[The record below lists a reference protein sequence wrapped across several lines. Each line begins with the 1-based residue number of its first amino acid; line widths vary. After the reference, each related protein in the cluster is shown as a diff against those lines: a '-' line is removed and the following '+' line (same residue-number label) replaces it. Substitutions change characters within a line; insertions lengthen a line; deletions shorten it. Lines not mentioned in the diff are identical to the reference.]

1 MRKKSK
7 IIVGIDDATKCPCI
21 GSIFVCGAVADE
33 KTILKWK
40 KLGVK
45 DSKLI
50 TAKKREKLAK
60 IIKQTALAFSIKQI
74 EPAKI
79 DDKSLNLNDWE
90 MITVFEVMRDLLK
103 KTDFEDV
110 YLDNWEVNS
119 QRFKKRFEFLT
130 QTKYA
135 ADFLKRKFHLNPAQF
150 DDLNIIA
157 EHRADEKYT
166 IVGAASIL
174 AKTESDRQYRNYKKK
189 YGDFGSGS
197 PADPRTRK
205 FVWIHR
211 KNPLPIIRKSW
222 NTYRVLSK
230 LQKLEDDLIYS
241 RNKDKKRYG
250 K

>member
-7 IIVGIDDATKCPCI
+7 IIAGIDDATKCPCI
-21 GSIFVCGAVADE
+21 GSIFVCGAVADK

-60 IIKQTALAFSIKQI
+60 IIKQTALAFSVRQI
-74 EPAKI
+74 EPKRI

-90 MITVFEVMRDLLK
+90 MICVFEIMNDLRENI
-103 KTDFEDV
+103 DFEKV
-110 YLDNWEVNS
+110 YIDNWEVNR

-130 QTKYA
+130 ETKHA
-135 ADFLKRKFHLNPAQF
+135 VDFLKRKFDLNLARF

-166 IVGAASIL
+166 VVGAASIL
-174 AKTESDRQYRNYKKK
+174 AKTESDRQYRDYREK

-211 KNPLPIIRKSW
+211 KDPLPIIRKSW

-230 LQKLEDDLIYS
+230 LQNLEDDLIYS
-241 RNKDKKRYG
+241 RNKNKKRYG